1 MKLILIYL
9 KNNAIERYG
18 EVCALRQAM
27 LFVFIPDPNGMRYK
41 KKVGNV
47 TTNYYYNGTQLLMED
62 RGGGADRIY
71 YIYGASARVYR
82 RGILRQ
88 YRRRAF
94 RYLGFQLCRYL

>member
-9 KNNAIERYG
+9 TNNPTAYG
-18 EVCALRQAM
+18 GAQPLRQTV

-41 KKVGNV
+41 KKVDNV